1 MRVGTWDNFT
11 HKKEG
16 GSFFVEERD
25 GSSSSV
31 LKSDKLEASPKLWK
45 QQ

>member
-16 GSFFVEERD
+16 GSFFVEKRD
-25 GSSSSV
+25 GSSSSAPE
-31 LKSDKLEASPKLWK
+31 LDELEASLELWK
-45 QQ
+45 Q

>member
-25 GSSSSV
+25 GSSSSASE
-31 LKSDKLEASPKLWK
+31 LDKLEALPELWK